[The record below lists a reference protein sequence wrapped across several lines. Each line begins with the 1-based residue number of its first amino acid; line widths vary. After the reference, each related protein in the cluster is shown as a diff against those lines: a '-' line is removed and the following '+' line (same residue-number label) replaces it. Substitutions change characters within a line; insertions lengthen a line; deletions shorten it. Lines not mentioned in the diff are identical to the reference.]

1 MQLFDMWWIY
11 LGYLVKADLPPGGF
25 EARARRQRRNEV
37 DRTLQR
43 GRESRSSLGSTACTI
58 LPSGQ
63 IGQRW
68 QYWKV
73 APQFLTHFTAAV
85 IINPQY
91 VHTDPPFT
99 PQEVDSQAGLASGN
113 RKIAQILDEEGRGSC
128 YEISQNPAIVKIDS
142 TPHPPLP
149 QSWHTALHWWRQMH
163 ILRSRHSQN
172 LDDMLWP
179 WAHGGLCWGGSPLVF
194 NKYSHPPQE

>member
-1 MQLFDMWWIY
+1 MEYHLSLSYTIQIHWEIIFKWYSKSGISPRKVSFAKLSRNAFMQLFDMWWIY

-63 IGQRW
+63 IWQRW

-73 APQFLTHFTAAV
+73 APQLVTHFTPAV
-85 IINPQY
+85 INNPQY

-99 PQEVDSQAGLASGN
+99 PQEVDSQAGLANGN

-128 YEISQNPAIVKIDS
+128 YKIFQNPAIVKIDS
-142 TPHPPLP
+142 TPPPPLGKP
-149 QSWHTALHWWRQMH
+149 TRTIFH
-163 ILRSRHSQN
+163 
-172 LDDMLWP
+172 
-179 WAHGGLCWGGSPLVF
+179 VF
-194 NKYSHPPQE
+194 L